1 MIGAIALLGLGL
13 VLVMAEVLFPSF
25 GILSVLATAA
35 FVGAVVLAFRE
46 DTDTGVAF
54 VVSIALGVPVA
65 ILAGMRLFPSSPVG
79 KKMIA
84 RGLSFPGRAATDPRD
99 LGLVGASG
107 VAESDCRPS
116 GVGRFEGRRVSVV
129 TRGEWVERGRPI
141 RVLEVRGNRVVVTAT
156 DAPQEK
162 P

>member
-25 GILSVLATAA
+25 GILSVLATGA

-46 DTDTGVAF
+46 DPDTGVTF
-54 VVSIALGVPVA
+54 VVAIALGVPVMV
-65 ILAGMRLFPSSPVG
+65 LVGMRLFPKSPMG

-84 RGLSFPGRAATDPRD
+84 RGLSFESRPAIDPRD
-99 LGLVGASG
+99 LDLVGARG
-107 VAESDCRPS
+107 VAESNCRPS
-116 GVGRFEGRRVSVV
+116 GVGRFDGRRVSIV
-129 TRGEWVERGRPI
+129 TRGDWIENGQAVQ
-141 RVLEVRGNRVVVTAT
+141 VVEVRGNRVVVARV
-156 DAPQEK
+156 DELQEK